1 MEAILVASIGA
12 VGFILAALIQAMRKE
27 NNSDHAVVADSLNR
41 IEVKIDSHI
50 NDHVKGEI

>member
-12 VGFILAALIQAMRKE
+12 VGIVLAALIQAMRKE
-27 NNSDHAVVADSLNR
+27 NSSDHAVVADSLNR

-50 NDHVKGEI
+50 NDHAKGEI